1 MLTPLEGVLKRRK
14 NKMLAAD
21 CHNLDTILNGGGIR
35 PLRRLLFPR
44 RLSLPTSKRKKI
56 LK

>member
-14 NKMLAAD
+14 NKMLEAN